1 MGVIFMYNLTQI
13 SREKEKCRL
22 VLKQYT
28 MAQRCTAKYI
38 KCKLHKIMQIM

>member
-1 MGVIFMYNLTQI
+1 MYTLTQI
-13 SREKEKCRL
+13 SSCEKSRL

-28 MAQRCTAKYI
+28 MAQRYIAKYI